1 MRKLI
6 VLLAFAFATQVQAQG
21 NTPAPVPTP
30 VPLPQNPVQNLN
42 KVTPNL
48 VNPNLQHAIQNA
60 MAGSADAQAANEP
73 PLPPVT
79 GKDGL
84 IAKVNGVNIP
94 LKSFSEKYD
103 RFVEGFEARKQKVP
117 NRIALR
123 YRESII
129 KRLIEEELIRQE
141 AEKQKVVANPAKIEE
156 EFVKYKEMFKSEE
169 RFARYLESSK
179 TSVEQ
184 IKENIVANLKFQ
196 ELIKNRASI
205 TEKEIEEDYKNNIK
219 RYEQQ
224 EQVRASQI
232 LIKVPKDATPEVNAA
247 ATKRAEDAIKEIKA
261 GLSFDEAVKK
271 YSEGANKDKGG
282 DLNFFARGRL
292 PKAIEEKAFT
302 MKINEITDAIKTE
315 VGLHIL
321 KVTERKEAKVRP
333 LEEVKESIKAML
345 ENRALRE
352 ARSQLINQ
360 LTQSAKVERFLPEYK
375 EEGPTAG
382 QPAIDLKKIDPPAPK

>member
-21 NTPAPVPTP
+21 NTPAAVPTP
-30 VPLPQNPVQNLN
+30 APLPQNPTINLN

-60 MAGSADAQAANEP
+60 MAGDAQGANEE

-84 IAKVNGVNIP
+84 IAKINGVSIP
-94 LKSFSEKYD
+94 LKAFSEKYD

-141 AEKQKVVANPAKIEE
+141 AEKKKVVADPAKVEE
-156 EFVKYKEMFKSEE
+156 EFVKYKEMFKNEE
-169 RFARYLESSK
+169 RFNRYLESSK
-179 TSVEQ
+179 TTVEQ
-184 IKENIVANLKFQ
+184 IRENIVANLKFQ
-196 ELIKNRASI
+196 ELIKNRAAI
-205 TEKEIEEDYKNNIK
+205 TDQEIAEDYQKNIK

-232 LIKVPKDATPEVNAA
+232 LIKIPKDATPNVVAA
-247 ATKRAEDAIKEIKA
+247 ASKRAEDALKEIKA

-292 PKAIEEKAFT
+292 PKAIEDKTFT

-321 KVTERKEAKVRP
+321 KVTERKDAKQRP

-360 LTQSAKVERFLPEYK
+360 LNQNAKIERFLPEYK

-382 QPAIDLKKIDPPAPK
+382 QPDIQLQKINPPAPK